1 MFLVTDALSRLGTHW
16 QIVTAELSFTPA
28 FSPTARDLL
37 RQLLTKSPAR
47 RLGIRGVRD
56 IQQHAFFASID
67 WGKLERRECTPP
79 YKPSISSTEEENPSS
94 SSQQP
99 PPKLPLFGGAH
110 NDGGS
115 SWGVS
120 RHRGSPPWRPFLG
133 TSWAHIERLSCC

>member
-1 MFLVTDALSRLGTHW
+1 MFLVTDSTPFRGTLA

-67 WGKLERRECTPP
+67 WGKLERRECIPP
-79 YKPSISSTEEENPSS
+79 YKPSISSTTDVRYVPSS
-94 SSQQP
+94 YQGMDAKEEQRP
-99 PPKLPLFGGAH
+99 
-110 NDGGS
+110 DQDTE
-115 SWGVS
+115 
-120 RHRGSPPWRPFLG
+120 SPHPRFEGYSFAQAGPGLVP
-133 TSWAHIERLSCC
+133 